1 MKSLDNFLILAIV
14 IATALSLLSTS
25 FQTAHASARSV
36 DCAPYLTAK
45 DNWGI
50 LLPLRDTVNFVKSAF
65 EPEVSNTYAESSI
78 FAELNEEAASQY
90 NDCESL
96 RGRLIEQGALPP
108 IPIIGS
114 IVNGALALLIA
125 LFVWL
130 IYKHVHSKK
139 SPADR

>member
-65 EPEVSNTYAESSI
+65 EPEVSNTYTDSNRSNMMLAMINEPAE
-78 FAELNEEAASQY
+78 NQY

-114 IVNGALALLIA
+114 IVNGALALLLA
-125 LFVWL
+125 LSVWL
-130 IYKHVHSKK
+130 IYKHVHSK
-139 SPADR
+139 

>member
-1 MKSLDNFLILAIV
+1 MKVLNNFLILAIV
-14 IATALSLLSTS
+14 AATALSLLSTS
-25 FQTAHASARSV
+25 TQTAHASPRSV
-36 DCAPYLTAK
+36 DCVPYLTAK

-65 EPEVSNTYAESSI
+65 EPEVSNTYTDSNRSNMMLAMINEPAE
-78 FAELNEEAASQY
+78 NQY

-114 IVNGALALLIA
+114 IVNGALALLLA
-125 LFVWL
+125 LSVWL
-130 IYKHVHSKK
+130 IYKHVHSK
-139 SPADR
+139 